1 MAFPLFAPRR
11 AQTAG
16 GPAPGTSVT
25 AGALPSKGAATR
37 KASHGY
43 AREAAALVLLASA
56 LYMALALTSFRG
68 DPARPEIV
76 GDDWV
81 GPAGA
86 FLARSAVEAIG
97 LAAWFLPIE
106 PALVASP
113 LLNGKPSIAGV
124 ARFAGD
130 VVVVVILAS
139 LGHVAFPRLTA
150 FHAMPLG
157 GAVGELFGEVARALF
172 SQIGSYIIGLTAVA
186 LILIGRATFSF
197 IEWVKRVERGAV
209 ILAERLSAWTRALLA
224 AWTTARAIDQQRDE
238 QARREAEPKI
248 GRAGGGDAIIAA
260 LTEDEM
266 ESALGDRESRL
277 DIAIASGEGAALP
290 ALKEALTRS
299 AAGSGAVIVAGSEP
313 TAEPVAPKP

>member
-16 GPAPGTSVT
+16 GPAPGASAT

-68 DPARPEIV
+68 DPSRPEIV

-81 GPAGA
+81 SPAGA

-106 PALVASP
+106 LALVASP

-139 LGHVAFPRLTA
+139 LAHVAFP
-150 FHAMPLG
+150 G
-157 GAVGELFGEVARALF
+157 
-172 SQIGSYIIGLTAVA
+172 
-186 LILIGRATFSF
+186 
-197 IEWVKRVERGAV
+197 
-209 ILAERLSAWTRALLA
+209 
-224 AWTTARAIDQQRDE
+224 
-238 QARREAEPKI
+238 
-248 GRAGGGDAIIAA
+248 
-260 LTEDEM
+260 
-266 ESALGDRESRL
+266 
-277 DIAIASGEGAALP
+277 
-290 ALKEALTRS
+290 
-299 AAGSGAVIVAGSEP
+299 
-313 TAEPVAPKP
+313 